1 MSNLFI
7 TPIFFHY
14 EFLEELCINCA
25 NILGIDINNVEKYK
39 QFKISIFLNFNRYLM
54 DSFLFLPNNQSG
66 ELLEKLNVFM
76 QNGDEEGTVEYLNNY
91 GSLLKIKD
99 EFIVIIKNSKN

>member
-1 MSNLFI
+1 
-7 TPIFFHY
+7 
-14 EFLEELCINCA
+14 
-25 NILGIDINNVEKYK
+25 
-39 QFKISIFLNFNRYLM
+39 
-54 DSFLFLPNNQSG
+54 LFLPNNQSG